1 MLQELKSER
10 TKKLILDKA
19 YELFYEEGFKSSS
32 IDRIVKASHL
42 TKGAFYHHFKSKK
55 ELGLKVIELKIQER
69 IHQGMI
75 VPLSNPGEALD
86 LLRDTFFHRIKLFS
100 LYDKKH
106 GCPFNNLINEI
117 GNQEL
122 AYRLALKKVLDEW
135 KQAIIRI
142 IERGK
147 KENTIKKSVSS
158 HAVAIYLISA
168 FEGVRGIRKLY
179 DNDSVLTEYLL
190 GLSFYLDHLGT
201 N

>member
-147 KENTIKKSVSS
+147 KEKTIKKSVSS